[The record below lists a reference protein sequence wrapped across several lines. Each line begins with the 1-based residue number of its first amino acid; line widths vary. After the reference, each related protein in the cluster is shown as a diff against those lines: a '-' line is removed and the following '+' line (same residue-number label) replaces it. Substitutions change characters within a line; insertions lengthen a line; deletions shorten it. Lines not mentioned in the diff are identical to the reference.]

1 MLPLCAQPCF
11 SAAAHNLAGPPV
23 SLLHLCAQ
31 LLHRDQAAHAE
42 DEVVHKLVCSL
53 SIQQRTHHL
62 QAVQG

>member
-1 MLPLCAQPCF
+1 MILPLCALLCLG
-11 SAAAHNLAGPPV
+11 AAAYNFAGPPV

-42 DEVVHKLVCSL
+42 DEVVHKLVRSL

-62 QAVQG
+62 QAV